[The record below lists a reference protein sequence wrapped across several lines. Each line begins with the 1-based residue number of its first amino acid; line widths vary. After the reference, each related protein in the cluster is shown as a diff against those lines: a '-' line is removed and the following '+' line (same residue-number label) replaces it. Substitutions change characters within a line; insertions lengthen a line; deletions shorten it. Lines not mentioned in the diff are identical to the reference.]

1 MKKSKSQMALPRA
14 IPHALAAL
22 AAGVLAAAA
31 TPAGATPI
39 LFPAIPVNTGDAAL
53 PGGSGVDSGIVTYGL
68 GVDGL
73 VTAGGFVGPEAEIDA
88 VTAGTLTVT
97 GGSKLSGLTEA
108 GDIQSTGSGSFAG
121 DLTSD
126 GLLKSASLATGN
138 AAVADLDVK
147 GDLTLSDSA
156 AGTVRDV
163 ARTAATVEGSGY
175 VSVAKTAGSG
185 IDPDR
190 YTVSVSADGSVA
202 EGDTGLVTGGTVW
215 SAVKDFQAAAS
226 KAQTGIASGDG
237 SIITRESV
245 TPEGSRQYDLAVNPD
260 LKLDSLRVG
269 SGSDSGATGV
279 TINAAGMDLGGGS
292 LTGLAPGR
300 VAPGSTD
307 AVTGGQLY
315 EAERKLDGRLSDL
328 KTDLK
333 RDIAKSGAATAAL
346 AALHPQDFAEGQKF
360 SVAVGLGHY
369 KGRQALALGGF
380 LRPAENLMI
389 SLAAAVSG
397 GSSTAVNAGLSYR
410 FGGARLK
417 SPDAATLKATVAA
430 QAAELTD
437 LRAQVAALSVQNASL
452 AERFE
457 AQLSAGR

>member
-39 LFPAIPVNTGDAAL
+39 LFPAGPVNTGDAAL
-53 PGGSGVDSGIVTYGL
+53 PGDSGIPTYGL

-73 VTAGGFVGPEAEIDA
+73 VTAGGFVGPKAEIDA
-88 VTAGTLTVT
+88 VNAGTLTVT
-97 GGSKLSGLTEA
+97 GGSKLSGLTET
-108 GDIQSTGSGSFAG
+108 GDIASSGTGSFAG
-121 DLTSD
+121 DLTSG
-126 GLLKSASLATGN
+126 GLVKSGSLATGN
-138 AAVADLDVK
+138 ASVADLGVK
-147 GDLTLSDSA
+147 GDLSLSDSA
-156 AGTVRDV
+156 SGTVRDI
-163 ARTAATVEGSGY
+163 ARTASMVEGTGY
-175 VSVAKTAGSG
+175 VSVSKTAGSG
-185 IDPDR
+185 LDPDPDR
-190 YTVSVSADGSVA
+190 YTVSVAADGSVA

-237 SIITRESV
+237 SIIARESV
-245 TPEGSRQYDLAVNPD
+245 TPEGSRSYDLAVNPD
-260 LKLDSLRVG
+260 LRLDSLRVG
-269 SGSDSGATGV
+269 SGSDSGTTGV
-279 TINAAGMDLGGGS
+279 TINAKGIDLGGGS

-315 EAERKLDGRLSDL
+315 EAEHRLDGRLSDL
-328 KTDLK
+328 KTGLQ
-333 RDIAKSGAATAAL
+333 RDIAKSGAASAAL
-346 AALHPQDFAEGQKF
+346 AALHPLDFVEGQKF
-360 SVAVGLGHY
+360 SVAAGLGHY

-397 GSSTAVNAGLSYR
+397 SSSTAVNAGLSYR

-417 SPDAATLKATVAA
+417 SPDAASLKATVAG

-437 LRAQVAALSVQNASL
+437 LRAQVAALTAQNASL
-452 AERFE
+452 SKRFE
-457 AQLSAGR
+457 ALLSAGR

>member
-14 IPHALAAL
+14 IPQALAAL

-39 LFPAIPVNTGDAAL
+39 LFPAGPVNTGNAAL
-53 PGGSGVDSGIVTYGL
+53 SGDSGADSGIATYGL

-73 VTAGGFVGPEAEIDA
+73 VTAGGFVGPKAEIDA
-88 VTAGTLTVT
+88 VNAGTLAVT
-97 GGSKLSGLTEA
+97 GGSKLSGLTET
-108 GDIQSTGSGSFAG
+108 GDIASSGSGTFAG

-138 AAVADLDVK
+138 ASVADLDVK
-147 GDLTLSDSA
+147 GDLALSASA

-163 ARTAATVEGSGY
+163 ARTAATVEGTGY

-185 IDPDR
+185 TDPDR
-190 YTVSVSADGSVA
+190 YTVSVAADGSVA

-260 LKLDSLRVG
+260 LKLDSLKVG
-269 SGSDSGATGV
+269 SSSDGATGV
-279 TINAAGMDLGGGS
+279 TINAAGIDLGGGS

-333 RDIAKSGAATAAL
+333 HDIAKSGAASAAL
-346 AALHPQDFAEGQKF
+346 AALHPQDYAEGQKF
-360 SVAVGLGHY
+360 SAAVGLGHY

-397 GSSTAVNAGLSYR
+397 SSSTALNAGLSYR

-417 SPDAATLKATVAA
+417 SPDAASLKATIAD

-437 LRAQVAALSVQNASL
+437 LRAQVAALSAQNASL
-452 AERFE
+452 SQRFE
-457 AQLSAGR
+457 ALLSAGR